1 MNNDS
6 TSLGRRYAATM
17 RAYLGDGREAVL
29 HEAYE
34 LGRESL
40 ARGLGV
46 LDMAR
51 MHQHTLSRLIV
62 PGLPNWTR
70 EHTLQAC
77 ETFFLEALS
86 PFEITYRGVRSAN
99 TKLEQVIGTL
109 AQRNTE
115 LARINRALQREI
127 GQRKRTEK
135 ALRDSEAHFRQ
146 LFHHA
151 QLMQERLRRLSNQVL
166 HVQEEERRRIS
177 RELHDEVGQA
187 LTAILVNLAVMQS
200 YSAGASGLL
209 QAKLAETQRL
219 LEQTMEAVHRFAHEL
234 RPAMLDELG
243 LLPAL
248 RSYVKSFATRTGLR
262 VHFRAT
268 PAAEQLDSERKTVI
282 FRIAQESLTNVAKHA
297 HARSVEVLLRRIKRG
312 IGLEIQDDGKS
323 FRPTPDERPARN
335 NGHGLGLLGMQER
348 VRLVDGKLFVVPEPG
363 KGTTV
368 RVQIPFHAMPARQ
381 RQDRA
386 QARPA
391 RRPEPGVRPDRPAP
405 SLPAKRNA
413 ARVHAGLAV
422 PG

>member
-1 MNNDS
+1 MNKEF
-6 TSLGRRYAATM
+6 TSLGRRYTTTM
-17 RAYLGDGREAVL
+17 RAFLGGGQEALL
-29 HEAYE
+29 HNAYE
-34 LGRESL
+34 LGREAL

-51 MHQHTLSRLIV
+51 IHQHTLSHLIL
-62 PGLPNWTR
+62 PALPNWNR

-77 ETFFLEALS
+77 ETFLLEALS
-86 PFEITYRGVRSAN
+86 PFEITYRGVRAAN
-99 TKLEQVIGTL
+99 TKLELVNGTL
-109 AQRNTE
+109 AQRNGE
-115 LARINRALQREI
+115 LAQINRALQQEI

-151 QLMQERLRRLSNQVL
+151 QSMQDSLRRLSNQIL

-187 LTAILVNLAVMQS
+187 LTAILVNLAVSQN
-200 YSAGASGLL
+200 YSVGTSERLR
-209 QAKLAETQRL
+209 AKIAETQRL
-219 LEQTMEAVHRFAHEL
+219 LEQTMETVHRFAHEL

-248 RSYVKSFATRTGLR
+248 RSYVKNFASRTGLR

-268 PAAEQLDSERKTVI
+268 PAAEELDGEKKTVI

-297 HARSVEVLLRRIKRG
+297 HARSVEVTLRRFKSG

-323 FRPTPDERPARN
+323 FCATPDDGQGRRN
-335 NGHGLGLLGMQER
+335 GLGLLGMQER
-348 VRLVDGKLFVVPEPG
+348 VRLVDGKFFVVPEPG
-363 KGTTV
+363 KGTLV
-368 RVQIPFHAMPARQ
+368 RVQIPFRARPARLQ
-381 RQDRA
+381 QNHTQTQT

-391 RRPEPGVRPDRPAP
+391 RRRSAYCL
-405 SLPAKRNA
+405 LPR
-413 ARVHAGLAV
+413 R
-422 PG
+422 